1 MLNHVKVIRPGLLT
15 IAMLLVGGLWLSSAR
30 AEDTAAVAAEAGDS
44 FVIGAG
50 LVIGLPGTGDSAVD
64 EGLVERSIVGVLK
77 RAGVDAWKGRIEPGR
92 IAKVIVMAEVP
103 PDGEPGTPLAITVTA
118 VGDATS
124 LAGGTLLAT
133 PLRRTNGKV
142 HAVAQGQ
149 IATGDRAATV
159 DGRQENSRMGGREV
173 GMAEGGIVIGRAQ
186 EMAAN

>member
-15 IAMLLVGGLWLSSAR
+15 VAMLLVSSLWLTSAR
-30 AEDTAAVAAEAGDS
+30 AEDAAAEAAEAGDS
-44 FVIGAG
+44 FVIGTG
-50 LVIGLPGTGDSAVD
+50 LVIGLAGTGDSEVD
-64 EGLVERSIVGVLK
+64 ERLVESSIVGVLK

-92 IAKVIVMAEVP
+92 VAKVLVMAELP
-103 PDGEPGTPLAITVTA
+103 PDGEPGTPLTITVTA

-149 IATGDRAATV
+149 IAMEDRVATV
-159 DGRQENSRMGGREV
+159 DGRQENSPMGGREV
-173 GMAEGGIVIGRAQ
+173 GMAEGGMVIARAQ